1 MDTYSSSAA
10 LRRPS
15 SQQSVM
21 GSGTKLRNSINNIGS
36 INGISKGLNK
46 PRASSAS
53 INRKNNHRYESP
65 AAGLGGNGF
74 QPQIRNSGNYN
85 NEITSTGAGAYSSTD
100 NSRLESYE
108 QIRRNY
114 DSQRGFHNS
123 GNMNTN
129 TLYSPTNNTTT
140 NTNNSISQRAQSA
153 SSAMRTLNTGAFSLN
168 PGNNNAYLA
177 MRQQT
182 SNITENNTFT
192 EQYGNNSLF
201 PSSPH
206 RPISATT
213 LALSTVRTIAPA
225 DRQATVR
232 TLTNTQATVRTL
244 TNNQATT
251 VRTLAD
257 RQATVRTMAGS
268 SYLAYTSGGKKIY
281 TLCAVIC
288 VF

>member
-15 SQQSVM
+15 SQQSMM
-21 GSGTKLRNSINNIGS
+21 GSGTKLRNNINNIGS

-74 QPQIRNSGNYN
+74 QPQLRNSGNYN
-85 NEITSTGAGAYSSTD
+85 NEITATGAGAYSSSD

-114 DSQRGFHNS
+114 DSQRGFNNS

-129 TLYSPTNNTTT
+129 TLYNPTNNTIT

-153 SSAMRTLNTGAFSLN
+153 SAAMRTLNTGAFSLN

-182 SNITENNTFT
+182 SNITDNNTLT

-206 RPISATT
+206 RPISASI
-213 LALSTVRTIAPA
+213 STVRTIAPA

-232 TLTNTQATVRTL
+232 TL
-244 TNNQATT
+244 
-251 VRTLAD
+251 AD
-257 RQATVRTMAGS
+257 RQAAVRTMAGS
-268 SYLAYTSGGKKIY
+268 SYLAYTSAGKKIF
-281 TLCAVIC
+281 TICAVIC
-288 VF
+288 VLWWYY